1 MATPIWKDT
10 ATEITASASGT
21 DYTIVA
27 DSHGNTIFAGK
38 AYAMGNDDKVKIYV
52 NRICKDALSSK
63 IVLDRYTTVYQQP
76 LYKREFNLSTGGKSQ
91 LITFYNDW
99 SYQDIVESPYSQT
112 ISMPLS
118 DIVDPRQLLM
128 TTMAKISSRNAGKVG
143 IKYYD
148 GYSWQIA
155 ADATPTPCVTF
166 AIPLSKM
173 PRAEL
178 VNVCNEEDVVV
189 RQYKVQKT
197 CAQYCLYY
205 LNAHGGF
212 DHLLINGNALRT
224 DAYTHSEVTRDI
236 DNTTLRHSRDYAST
250 TIKRKWQLH
259 TDTLTD
265 AQWALT
271 HHLLGST
278 QVYLHDLEADEIT
291 PVVITSSQA
300 EFKTYRNQGNKKSH
314 LTIEVEA
321 SVDRMR
327 K

>member
-1 MATPIWKDT
+1 
-10 ATEITASASGT
+10 
-21 DYTIVA
+21 
-27 DSHGNTIFAGK
+27 
-38 AYAMGNDDKVKIYV
+38 
-52 NRICKDALSSK
+52 
-63 IVLDRYTTVYQQP
+63 
-76 LYKREFNLSTGGKSQ
+76 
-91 LITFYNDW
+91 
-99 SYQDIVESPYSQT
+99 
-112 ISMPLS
+112 MPLS
-118 DIVDPRQLLM
+118 DIVDPRQFLM
-128 TTMAKISSRNAGKVG
+128 ITIAKISSRNAGNVR
-143 IKYYD
+143 IEYYD

-155 ADATPTPCVTF
+155 ANATPTPCVTF

-178 VNVCNEEDVVV
+178 VDVRNEAERV
-189 RQYKVQKT
+189 RQYRVKKT
-197 CAQYCLYY
+197 CAQYCIYY

-212 DHLLINGNALRT
+212 DHLLINGNTLRT

-271 HHLLGST
+271 HHILGST

-300 EFKTYRNQGNKKSH
+300 EYKTYRNQGNKKSH

-321 SVDRMR
+321 SVERMR